1 MNFKKVLSLSLFFS
15 LFSVISAGNA
25 LSQGR
30 ERIVQTVQSSADQP
44 AADLLEINEQK
55 VLPKIYKKPETI
67 LTNKIIVASIAQPLV
82 KKTASSQPT
91 NAPIN
96 NVNKNS
102 YSAFFSHRLSNAI
115 QSKLGIPYLYGSD
128 GPTRY
133 DCSGLVWS
141 VFQEAGFS
149 FERTSARNIWYASEP
164 VQGAE
169 RYKFGTLVFFKGLG
183 HMGIVADEHGFY
195 HASSSKGVT
204 YSRFDGYW
212 KNHLVGFRRLKMENM
227 VASLK

>member
-15 LFSVISAGNA
+15 LFSVISAGDA

-30 ERIVQTVQSSADQP
+30 PRIVQESFGRQITNF
-44 AADLLEINEQK
+44 LENLE
-55 VLPKIYKKPETI
+55 
-67 LTNKIIVASIAQPLV
+67 TNKQSDLAKSYKRPESTLTTKIVVQPAQPLV
-82 KKTASSQPT
+82 KKTVLSQPT
-91 NAPIN
+91 NAPSSN
-96 NVNKNS
+96 LNKNT
-102 YSAFFSHRLSNAI
+102 YAAFFSNKLSNAI
-115 QSKLGIPYLYGSD
+115 QSRLGIPYLYGSD
-128 GPTRY
+128 GPNRY

-141 VFQEAGFS
+141 VFLEAGFS

-164 VQGAE
+164 VEGAE
-169 RYKFGTLVFFKGLG
+169 RFKFGTLVFFKGLG
-183 HMGIVADEHGFY
+183 HMGIVADENGFY

-212 KNHLVGFRRLKMENM
+212 KNYLVGFRRLKTENM

>member
-15 LFSVISAGNA
+15 LFSIISAGNVF
-25 LSQGR
+25 SQGR
-30 ERIVQTVQSSADQP
+30 ERIVQSSANQP
-44 AADLLEINEQK
+44 TADILEIYEQK
-55 VLPKIYKKPETI
+55 DLPRTYKKPESI
-67 LTNKIIVASIAQPLV
+67 LTNEIVIAHTSEPLV
-82 KKTASSQPT
+82 KKTVSSQPT

-102 YSAFFSHRLSNAI
+102 YAAFFNQRLSKAI
-115 QSKLGIPYLYGSD
+115 QSRMGIPYLYGSD
-128 GPTRY
+128 GPNRY

-141 VFQEAGFS
+141 VFQEAGFL
-149 FERTSARNIWYASEP
+149 FERTSARSIWYASES
-164 VQGAE
+164 VEGE
-169 RYKFGTLVFFKGLG
+169 DRFKFGTLVFFKGLG
-183 HMGIVADEHGFY
+183 HMGIVADANGFY

-212 KNHLVGFRRLKMENM
+212 KNYLVGFRRLKTNDM